1 MSDDWEFEVA
11 YFIHDDLRIVDVSLN
26 ISDLGVLIN
35 SILITGIRSVVLG
48 KIGENKEF
56 YVIIP
61 GKANALGDIE
71 DFPRLV
77 DMGMD

>member
-11 YFIHDDLRIVDVSLN
+11 YFIHDGLRIVDVSLN

-35 SILITGIRSVVLG
+35 SILITGIRSVILG

-56 YVIIP
+56 YVTIP
-61 GKANALGDIE
+61 GEANALGDIE
-71 DFPRLV
+71 DFLRLV

>member
-1 MSDDWEFEVA
+1 MSDDREFEVA

-35 SILITGIRSVVLG
+35 SILITGIRSVILG

-56 YVIIP
+56 YVTIP

-71 DFPRLV
+71 DFLRLV